1 MPKVSVNIPC
11 FNSARFIE
19 ETLNSVLSQTYADFE
34 IIVMDD
40 GSTDDTGRI
49 VNSFGDSRIKYSYKN
64 NEGLSE
70 TRNKGIFASSGQYI
84 AFLDHDDIWL
94 PRKLE
99 KQVAMLE
106 EGDLGLV
113 FSDCYI
119 LRDGKKEKMTYFD
132 RCRPE
137 RGVVFEDLL
146 LESSNFIPLSTV
158 VMRRDAFKEIG
169 YFKKEFRIGEEYEL
183 FLRAADKYRFDY
195 IDEPLA
201 AYRIHENNFSGRKEL
216 FVTEALDI
224 LELWKKRRPELSCRM
239 KDRFLKKEAA
249 LLGEAASFY
258 ALNSRKHDAL
268 ENFNRSLDRHGN
280 KAVLMKKYILSI
292 FGCTGYKIANR
303 LFNRTRYAG

>member
-11 FNSARFIE
+11 FNSASFIE

-34 IIVMDD
+34 IIVTDD
-40 GSTDDTGRI
+40 GSTDYTGRI
-49 VNSFGDSRIKYSYKN
+49 VNSFGDNRIKYFYKN

-84 AFLDHDDIWL
+84 AFLDHDDMWL

-158 VMRRDAFKEIG
+158 VMRRDAFKTIG
-169 YFKKEFRIGEEYEL
+169 HFKSEFRIGEEYEL

-201 AYRIHENNFSGRKEL
+201 TYRIHEDNFSDRKEL
-216 FVTEALDI
+216 FVKEALDI
-224 LELWKKRRPELSCRM
+224 LELWKRRRPELLCRM

-258 ALNSRKHDAL
+258 ALNSRKHEAL
-268 ENFNRSLDRHGN
+268 ENFNRSLDRQGSTN
-280 KAVLMKKYILSI
+280 VLIKKYILSI
-292 FGCTGYKIANR
+292 FGCAGYKVANR
-303 LFNRTRYAG
+303 LFKRARYAA